1 MLQVLDSM
9 GAFALAIGHYLQGK
23 PFSLS
28 SGEINRARVAVQHR
42 LVSLPPEEELII
54 MPEDE
59 LQPSIYECV
68 RLTALIFGVAV
79 VHPIPNPHNVLVGL
93 VRRLKITILG
103 LGREIGDFAMELS
116 GVFLWML
123 VLGGVASSDKLERPW
138 FVSQL
143 ALIVR
148 KLRLMDWGG
157 VEDILESFLWLESAC
172 GKGGRELW
180 DEVISSSYIVPLRG
194 STVRVDD

>member
-1 MLQVLDSM
+1 MGLD
-9 GAFALAIGHYLQGK
+9 K
-23 PFSLS
+23 
-28 SGEINRARVAVQHR
+28 
-42 LVSLPPEEELII
+42 
-54 MPEDE
+54 
-59 LQPSIYECV
+59 
-68 RLTALIFGVAV
+68 
-79 VHPIPNPHNVLVGL
+79 
-93 VRRLKITILG
+93 
-103 LGREIGDFAMELS
+103 EIGNFAMELS
-116 GVFLWML
+116 GVLLWMM
-123 VLGGVASSDKLERPW
+123 VLGGIASSDKPERPW